1 MRKYVVL
8 FLIILVFICSG
19 CTVHKDSVDDNHLL
33 EKPAVYQLDGEWRMY
48 PSQLLE
54 PSEIHQGDGIQV
66 YAPLS
71 FERWLGDEQGYATF
85 YKVIE
90 LDPVYIDQ
98 LMSVYSQYMYTA
110 YKLYIDGQ
118 LVMQA
123 GQVGEDKQHSIPE
136 MQAKLGYFQPKQSNI
151 ELVLQ
156 ISNFHHQQGGVNNDF
171 VIGTVE
177 NASNYYHYQL
187 YNMFLQI
194 GSIVIMGVFAILVSI
209 LARGQILFF
218 VYGFFCLLMAMRALF
233 SGTIFANVLL
243 PELSWLAITRMEYL
257 ITEWVSIV
265 YLISIY
271 LLYRDKYLKYILYFA
286 TTLAVILTIITLFT
300 EVSTFQFWFRWMFMI
315 CIPILF
321 YTMLLPFV
329 RLRRKNLLGLWLVA
343 GSLLMLAAV
352 VNDYLVSLDLIASK
366 EMALYGALALVICQA
381 IYVSC
386 SYTNELKRSKYLI
399 EELQMLTDTM
409 DEKVQQSMQDVIK
422 SNEQLQQEIW
432 IDGLT
437 KTYNRKYFSEKFETL
452 FLKGENIGLILIDI
466 DDFKRFNDTYGHV
479 AGDKLLVELV
489 QVANEQI
496 PHNGFLA
503 RYGGEEF
510 AVVLEDSSKQ
520 QTLDVATA
528 IRRAVEAMGI
538 QHKNASNNKKIL
550 TVSLGV
556 SFMKHRKQYKK
567 PIDFIKQADNALY
580 RAKNNGRN
588 QVGVLK

>member
-19 CTVHKDSVDDNHLL
+19 CTIHKESVDDNYLL
-33 EKPAVYQLDGEWRMY
+33 EKPAVYQLDGEWRMF

-54 PSEIHQGDGIQV
+54 PNEIQKGDGIQV

-110 YKLYIDGQ
+110 FKLYIDGQ

-177 NASNYYHYQL
+177 NASHYYHYQL

-386 SYTNELKRSKYLI
+386 SYTNELKRSKHLI

-437 KTYNRKYFSEKFETL
+437 KTYNRKYFSEQFETL

-489 QVANEQI
+489 QVANEQV
-496 PHNGFLA
+496 PRNGFLA

-510 AVVLEDSSKQ
+510 VVVLADSSKQ

-538 QHKNASNNKKIL
+538 EHKNASNSKKIL

-567 PIDFIKQADNALY
+567 PIDFIKAADNALY

-588 QVGVLK
+588 QVGVLR